1 MSQYQDSQTS
11 RHGEEST
18 AAELGMPRRALLKL
32 TYPRIMRFLLPLAL
46 IFLFLYFSSTKL
58 HADLH
63 DCIID
68 GKRCAEIQNDV
79 IAKHELKQV
88 EGVGSMKEEATYIR
102 VIENS
107 MRNCKGKNF
116 QIGKMLQSFH
126 NCVTDEQEILLE
138 HYLHG
143 WRELIKFMDSM
154 GTVFTFIS
162 QETLSKIDIL
172 QGYLNGKNGKSYRT
186 IRSMIK
192 HELDNSVVNFK
203 ELPSNQVPS
212 GCRTL
217 LRMHRAL
224 KWLEV
229 FLYKV
234 GTSSE
239 RGKTSEICAEAYHKT
254 LAHHHSWFIRQVAE
268 VAFLAMPTLE
278 EMYKVVCVQE
288 HEEAKVVLLTTTEV
302 LVKVYNITQEFYSA
316 NDMLDLP

>member
-1 MSQYQDSQTS
+1 MSQHWEPDTSQ
-11 RHGEEST
+11 HGECT
-18 AAELGMPRRALLKL
+18 APQLTMQRALPNL
-32 TYPRIMRFLLPLAL
+32 TYTRIMRFMLPLGL

-63 DCIID
+63 DCVID
-68 GKRCAEIQNDV
+68 GKPCAQIQNDV
-79 IAKHELKQV
+79 IAKYDLKQAK
-88 EGVGSMKEEATYIR
+88 GAGSMKEDDTYIK
-102 VIENS
+102 VVQDS

-126 NCVTDEQEILLE
+126 NCVTDKREILLE
-138 HYLHG
+138 DYLDG

-162 QETLSKIDIL
+162 HETITKIDIL
-172 QGYLNGKNGKSYRT
+172 QGYLNGENGKRYRT

-192 HELDNSVVNFK
+192 HELENRVVNFK

-234 GTSSE
+234 GTSSDH
-239 RGKTSEICAEAYHKT
+239 GKTSEMCAEAYHKT

-268 VAFLAMPTLE
+268 VAFLAMPPLE
-278 EMYKVVCVQE
+278 EMYKLVCVRG
-288 HEEAKVVLLTTTEV
+288 HEEAIVVLLTSSEA
-302 LVKVYNITQEFYSA
+302 LGKVYNITQELYRT
-316 NDMLDLP
+316 NNMLDLP